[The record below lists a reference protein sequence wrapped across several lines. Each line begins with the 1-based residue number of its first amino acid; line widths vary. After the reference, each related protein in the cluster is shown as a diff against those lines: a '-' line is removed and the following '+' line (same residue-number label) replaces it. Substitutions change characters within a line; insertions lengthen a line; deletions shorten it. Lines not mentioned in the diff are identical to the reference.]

1 MDIDGFDPRNDGK
14 DSRTLDLKAD
24 DPRAFALATEG
35 DDDDDPE
42 GFESEGSDPF
52 GRRDS
57 QAASPVNSISDL
69 ASLMEEQFAALVLDV
84 DRKHRQL
91 SRALARELE
100 TMRKDMQKPT
110 TADGWDDGIRE
121 HMRVVQ
127 GQTARVH
134 HENIAKIEA
143 LKEIGATEFHG
154 ASDALSHAAREISI
168 MTRRAI
174 GVCIACMVGLFL
186 LAALLILW

>member
-1 MDIDGFDPRNDGK
+1 MDIDGFDPRHDGK

-24 DPRAFALATEG
+24 DPRAFGLASEG
-35 DDDDDPE
+35 DDDADPE
-42 GFESEGSDPF
+42 GVEVESASLFDRLDPQA
-52 GRRDS
+52 S
-57 QAASPVNSISDL
+57 QQVTSIADL
-69 ASLMEEQFAALVLDV
+69 AVLMEEQFAILAADM
-84 DRKHRQL
+84 DRKHRSF
-91 SRALARELE
+91 SRAMASELD
-100 TMRKDMQKPT
+100 TLRKDMNRPP
-110 TADGWDDGIRE
+110 AAEGWDNGIRE

-154 ASDALSHAAREISI
+154 ASDALSHAARDISI

-174 GVCIACMVGLFL
+174 GVCIGCMVGLFL